1 MADWASLLNALNSTA
16 LGTFGREVSYGP
28 SSGETIA
35 IRAIVE
41 VPRET
46 EDTAPGVYAVLFLR
60 LKDLPQPPERG
71 DVVSIDS
78 RDYKVFDIEAD
89 GGGGALIRLRQI

>member
-1 MADWASLLNALNSTA
+1 MADWTSLLSALNSTA
-16 LGTFGREVSYGP
+16 LGTFGREVSYRR

-41 VPRET
+41 NTREI
-46 EDTAPGVYAVLFLR
+46 EEAAPGVYAVLFLR
-60 LKDLPQPPERG
+60 VQDLPQLPERG
-71 DVVSIDS
+71 DEVGVGSVS
-78 RDYKVFDIEAD
+78 YKVFDIEAD